1 LVANA
6 AASDSA
12 AAVAV
17 AADADADAAT
27 LDSTRL
33 EMKSVLLYLR
43 MISPM
48 RYEDEAL
55 LCERVCPV

>member
-12 AAVAV
+12 AA
-17 AADADADAAT
+17 AAADVDADAET
-27 LDSTRL
+27 LNSTQL

-43 MISPM
+43 MISPV
-48 RYEDEAL
+48 R
-55 LCERVCPV
+55 